1 MFALMLFANFVLIHV
16 PGLLQLGLWFY
27 IAKGTGLTL
36 WKVLW
41 MGTIPF
47 VIGDITKIVSAAAL
61 TKFII
66 PKEAYNGE
74 VDVERAKKWRIF

>member
-1 MFALMLFANFVLIHV
+1 
-16 PGLLQLGLWFY
+16 
-27 IAKGTGLTL
+27 
-36 WKVLW
+36 

-47 VIGDITKIVSAAAL
+47 VIKDITKIVSAAAL